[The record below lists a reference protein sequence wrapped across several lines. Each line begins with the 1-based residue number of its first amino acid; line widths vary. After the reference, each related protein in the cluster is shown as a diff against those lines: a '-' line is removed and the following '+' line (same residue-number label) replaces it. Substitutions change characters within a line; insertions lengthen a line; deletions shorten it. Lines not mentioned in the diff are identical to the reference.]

1 MKKIITAL
9 SLLIAIQNLT
19 AFGQNTGN
27 NFKAKNISLESIS
40 SLDTYQEYV
49 NQGAYF
55 IEQGQYKKAKYLLY
69 KATKILPDNPEA
81 YIDLAVISIRHNNLG
96 KAFRLLKKAIL
107 NLDNSSSRNEI
118 LFYNLGLCF
127 QKLCRYQQAGQF
139 YERALNLNPR
149 LKEALFNSGIVYA
162 KVNNFGPALVN
173 IVKARTIFKQNHQND
188 YVRKADELLIDIIN
202 THANDSSLAK
212 LLLIEGSN
220 SFDNKKLEEAI
231 ALLKVST
238 FILPNYRDAYYR
250 LGVVYSEGENFKEA
264 LKCFSKA
271 VELDPN
277 FSKAYINLG
286 GMYGKLKKYDEALS
300 AFDKALKIEKDNPK
314 IYYNMAIAY
323 EALGKKKN
331 ALRSI
336 KQAEKIC
343 LKNKD
348 KEFLE
353 KVRKLRAVL

>member
-1 MKKIITAL
+1 
-9 SLLIAIQNLT
+9 
-19 AFGQNTGN
+19 
-27 NFKAKNISLESIS
+27 
-40 SLDTYQEYV
+40 
-49 NQGAYF
+49 
-55 IEQGQYKKAKYLLY
+55 
-69 KATKILPDNPEA
+69 
-81 YIDLAVISIRHNNLG
+81 
-96 KAFRLLKKAIL
+96 
-107 NLDNSSSRNEI
+107 
-118 LFYNLGLCF
+118 
-127 QKLCRYQQAGQF
+127 
-139 YERALNLNPR
+139 
-149 LKEALFNSGIVYA
+149 
-162 KVNNFGPALVN
+162 
-173 IVKARTIFKQNHQND
+173 
-188 YVRKADELLIDIIN
+188 
-202 THANDSSLAK
+202 
-212 LLLIEGSN
+212 
-220 SFDNKKLEEAI
+220 
-231 ALLKVST
+231 
-238 FILPNYRDAYYR
+238 
-250 LGVVYSEGENFKEA
+250 
-264 LKCFSKA
+264 